1 MKLPSITGEKLEP
14 KFFSKHTWN
23 ADLIDCEGPL
33 LSLYRDEQGQDLLYM
48 WLDCTESTNRWGVI
62 PVSRSNLRGY
72 LELRVTLRKIFIDS
86 PWIAVFSTG
95 VSAKRRNSAK
105 KTTCE
110 DLPEDYLPDEDSFLT
125 SEIATE
131 AASKLAEE
139 VSEEYFLGLDGDMYI
154 DDIAAIP
161 RIYQQLYSFHYGLE
175 HLHRTAIQST
185 LGRLAGNWTGGFSA
199 VHLFSGLNQVTP
211 SIHRAQ
217 VVEMRYNSPGHIKLD
232 LLPALAKQIEI
243 SARQLIDKDAY
254 MALEDFYSST
264 YRYFKENNING
275 FDDERDSVSQN
286 LPSQV
291 LQRLDELVTFFFRLM
306 RWEDYRAQFGELQLD
321 SLHQLRALLA
331 YYRRLKKLKP
341 YLESDKLFLGKS
353 RLQDKPSNTVPP
365 ES

>member
-1 MKLPSITGEKLEP
+1 MKLPSIIGDKLEP

-23 ADLIDCEGPL
+23 ADLIEFEGPM
-33 LSLYRDEQGQDLLYM
+33 LSLYRDEQGQDLLYV
-48 WLDCTESTNRWGVI
+48 WLDCTERTNRWGVI
-62 PVSRSNLRGY
+62 PVSRGALRGY
-72 LELRVTLRKIFIDS
+72 LELEVTLRDIFINS
-86 PWIAVFSTG
+86 SWIATFSTG
-95 VSAKRRNSAK
+95 ISPKRRNSAK
-105 KTTCE
+105 ITTCE
-110 DLPEDYLPDEDSFLT
+110 HLPEVYLPDEDSFLT
-125 SEIATE
+125 PEIATE

-139 VSEEYFLGLDGDMYI
+139 VTEEYFLGLDGDMYI

-232 LLPALAKQIEI
+232 LLPSLAKQIEI
-243 SARQLIDKDAY
+243 SARQLQDNDAY
-254 MALEDFYSST
+254 LALEEFYSST

-275 FDDERDSVSQN
+275 FDDERDSISHA
-286 LPSQV
+286 LPPQV
-291 LQRLDELVTFFFRLM
+291 LQRLDELVSFFFRLM
-306 RWEDYRAQFGELQLD
+306 HWDDHRAQFGELNID

-331 YYRRLKKLKP
+331 YYRRLRKLKP
-341 YLESDKLFLGKS
+341 YLDSDKLFLGES
-353 RLQDKPSNTVPP
+353 RLVNTPSDTPP
-365 ES
+365 EL